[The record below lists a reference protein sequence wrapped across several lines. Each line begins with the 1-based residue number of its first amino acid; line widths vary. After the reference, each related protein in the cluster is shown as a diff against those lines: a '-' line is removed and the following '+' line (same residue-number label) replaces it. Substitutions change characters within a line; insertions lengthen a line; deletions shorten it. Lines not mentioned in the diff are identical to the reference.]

1 MRVFDQVFD
10 SLKHLE
16 YVEKAL
22 KCIDRKF
29 QAEYK
34 LLEHRKYSIYYAM

>member
-16 YVEKAL
+16 YVENAL
-22 KCIDRKF
+22 KTIDRKLVLIGNS
-29 QAEYK
+29 K
-34 LLEHRKYSIYYAM
+34 LNINY